1 MRQKEMIT
9 IIINFIKIVKKLFT
23 YTFRIFKLM
32 FFMKLVWDSYLIL
45 HVIILHKIKLKDLF
59 CISNIA
65 QAIF

>member
-9 IIINFIKIVKKLFT
+9 IIINIIQIVKKLFT

-32 FFMKLVWDSYLIL
+32 FFMKLVLDSYRIL

-65 QAIF
+65 EAIF